1 MTSQTSPAH
10 NEISKDM
17 LGRTEAFP
25 ELALRK
31 AVSETLASALITG
44 PLREIV
50 ATTLTDATLSSM
62 AALTKSQLGVFV
74 SPTFARGIAPT
85 LDLAK
90 LTPELNAAVASIV
103 RMQTIPKIDVA
114 KLISFPAPTACAVVA
129 SETSPKGDVPAVSI
143 PDEADVVEWLRGLP
157 PAEQR
162 KLTLLLG
169 GAAAATLSLT
179 GWMFQERSLLL
190 AALFV
195 GLTTAYC
202 AVYFFVQ
209 TERERR
215 SDDL

>member
-1 MTSQTSPAH
+1 MTSPAATAH
-10 NEISKDM
+10 NEISKAM

-25 ELALRK
+25 SFALGK
-31 AVSETLASALITG
+31 AFSETLASAFITS
-44 PLREIV
+44 PLREMI
-50 ATTLTDATLSSM
+50 ATTLTDTTLSSM
-62 AALTKSQLGVFV
+62 EALTKSQLGVFAA
-74 SPTFARGIAPT
+74 PTFARGIAPT

-114 KLISFPAPTACAVVA
+114 KLISFSATTARAA
-129 SETSPKGDVPAVSI
+129 TAGETSPRGDVPAVSI
-143 PDEADVVEWLRGLP
+143 LDETNVVEWLRGLP
-157 PAEQR
+157 PAERR

-169 GAAAATLSLT
+169 GAAAATFSLA